1 MFRRISDPGIDLILP
16 GWRRIYE
23 PQLINNQPVG
33 LELPHR
39 AGRYRPGKPSL
50 SSPACWSCR
59 GTEIFLIHRGMGPY
73 LSRVALA
80 PRTPGSQQSVCG
92 VGTSTPCGAVSTG
105 GTTVFPPVCWSCRCM
120 EAFLIRRGPYPSRVT
135 LAPRTPANQQSA
147 SVVRASTPCGA
158 ISNQGTAVFVQGLLE
173 L

>member
-92 VGTSTPCGAVSTG
+92 VGTSTPCGAVSTR
-105 GTTVFPPVCWSCRCM
+105 GTTVFVPGFCWSCILWKGLLYDPAM
-120 EAFLIRRGPYPSRVT
+120 GSYPSRVS
-135 LAPRTPANQQSA
+135 LAPRTPANQQ
-147 SVVRASTPCGA
+147 
-158 ISNQGTAVFVQGLLE
+158 
-173 L
+173 